1 MLGRPGDLIP
11 VLPEAAEIS
20 WTRRRSQI
28 LNYLHRGPV
37 NFSTMV
43 YDTNVGDIS
52 SLACYFNKERISVD
66 ELNNRFGHY
75 PGEDDVVKEPMMI
88 GKEVITMPR
97 LLLYPLR
104 GPAWGIPGGS
114 NFELEENF
122 LPLPPAWPVVEG
134 GLPEELDHVA
144 VVQRTVEWVLSQ
156 KQKKSKKH
164 EKAKSRKQ
172 ERRPSP
178 SSSEPHSDPSLE
190 AVVSEFD
197 QSLPPYLGWA

>member
-1 MLGRPGDLIP
+1 MGKK
-11 VLPEAAEIS
+11 
-20 WTRRRSQI
+20 
-28 LNYLHRGPV
+28 
-37 NFSTMV
+37 
-43 YDTNVGDIS
+43 S
-52 SLACYFNKERISVD
+52 SLCPGLIC
-66 ELNNRFGHY
+66 LNIKLSLKNQIF
-75 PGEDDVVKEPMMI
+75 
-88 GKEVITMPR
+88 R

-134 GLPEELDHVA
+134 GLPEELDHVRLGILLVFKSCFFFALVLDLLYFNFFPPRIQVA

-178 SSSEPHSDPSLE
+178 R
-190 AVVSEFD
+190 
-197 QSLPPYLGWA
+197 